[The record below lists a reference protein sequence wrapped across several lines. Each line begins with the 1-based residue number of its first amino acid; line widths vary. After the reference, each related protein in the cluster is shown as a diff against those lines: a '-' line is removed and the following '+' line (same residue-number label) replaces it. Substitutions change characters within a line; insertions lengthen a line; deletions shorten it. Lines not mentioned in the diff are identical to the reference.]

1 MANFIPNI
9 HPWNQEIWQHLTNEP
24 ERANHAMLFAGN
36 RGLGKQELA
45 FALAHFV
52 LVDNHSQWES
62 LFNAG
67 SHPDAHHYG

>member
-52 LVDNHSQWES
+52 LVDNHSQSES